1 MSISVQMNKSVF
13 NILRAASINIW
24 TGVPHL
30 WPALSNRMWKAEWKL
45 GSNTRA
51 EDPGGL
57 SVFVFVLWDIAH
69 ARKKKHRVKI
79 LSEQK
84 DPVVLGMFGDQH
96 MGPSQPAQST
106 VTVLSSWNLDLLFQA
121 AKGHLGQDRAYLTQG
136 TPGSGSLSI
145 FILNYGKWPENTVF
159 KDDVL
164 SSASTGKIRQ
174 PNSAGLLGNSLFT
187 GENLWPPLGLAFT
200 SYSLSWTST
209 KWSTLMG
216 EKGD

>member
-1 MSISVQMNKSVF
+1 MYFLLLPS
-13 NILRAASINIW
+13 
-24 TGVPHL
+24 TY
-30 WPALSNRMWKAEWKL
+30 
-45 GSNTRA
+45 
-51 EDPGGL
+51 GL
-57 SVFVFVLWDIAH
+57 AFPTSDLPCLIECE
-69 ARKKKHRVKI
+69 K
-79 LSEQK
+79 LSESRVQTPELRTQEASRFLSLFFEILPMPGK
-84 DPVVLGMFGDQH
+84 KAQGENIKWTEGSSCPRDVWRPAH
-96 MGPSQPAQST
+96 GPQSAQST
-106 VTVLSSWNLDLLFQA
+106 VAVLSSWNLDLLFQA

-136 TPGSGSLSI
+136 PPGTGSLSI

-164 SSASTGKIRQ
+164 SSTSTGKIKQ

-187 GENLWPPLGLAFT
+187 GENLWPPLGLAFI